1 MALLKGGRNETF
13 KPSSIGLNT
22 TVRSYNL
29 SANRKTLARIER
41 REMRKGFIRI
51 MVVLIILSLLVGV
64 GISCGGESE
73 PSAKTVKMA
82 SLVTLSGP
90 VAGWGVPLDDG
101 AKFAVDEI
109 NAQGG
114 FKVGND
120 MYKIDLKSYDD
131 QYSAT
136 ATATAAAQ
144 IVDEGRHFVFG
155 PLTYDG
161 ERSAMPIFQNG
172 KVLVSGISAGEYL
185 EIAVPQG
192 YTYYWNCSY
201 PNWAWLGAMINANY
215 KLSPNVKTIIQIN
228 GDDDFGHSAAVGT
241 RLTTDKLGLQLED
254 VFYTPGTTDFYPILT
269 PVVNKNPDVIFTAL
283 TQGGDMLL
291 VIKQARELGYKGE
304 IWAGES
310 SWEDMV
316 NIGGLQ
322 NIEGGR
328 FLNSDFSST
337 VWPQAVRDVADEWKA
352 KFGTDMQFNS
362 YLGYAV
368 INIYVQAIQKAGSTD
383 PEQVL
388 KVFDDPNWTF
398 SFWGDTQSKMAGIQ
412 TYGARRQTLGY
423 QGLSEIVNGQIQQIS
438 VTKMDIP

>member
-1 MALLKGGRNETF
+1 
-13 KPSSIGLNT
+13 
-22 TVRSYNL
+22 
-29 SANRKTLARIER
+29 
-41 REMRKGFIRI
+41 MRKGFIRI
-51 MVVLIILSLLVGV
+51 MAILIILSLLVGV

-73 PSAKTVKMA
+73 PSVKTVKMA

-269 PVVNKNPDVIFTAL
+269 PVVNKKPDAIFTAL

>member
-1 MALLKGGRNETF
+1 
-13 KPSSIGLNT
+13 
-22 TVRSYNL
+22 
-29 SANRKTLARIER
+29 
-41 REMRKGFIRI
+41 MRKGFRNSIA
-51 MVVLIILSLLVGV
+51 MVLLLSLLVGL
-64 GISCGGESE
+64 GISCGEE
-73 PSAKTVKMA
+73 AAPTVKTVKMA

-101 AKFAVDEI
+101 AHFAADEI

-114 FKVGND
+114 FKVGDD
-120 MYKIDLKSYDD
+120 MYQIDLKSFDD
-131 QYSAT
+131 QYSGDVCAT
-136 ATATAAAQ
+136 MATK
-144 IVDEGRHFVFG
+144 IVEEGRHFVFG

-185 EIAVPQG
+185 KIAVPKG

-228 GDDDFGHSAAVGT
+228 GDDDFGHSAAAGT

-254 VFYTPGTTDFYPILT
+254 VFFTPGTTDFYPILT

-310 SWEDMV
+310 SWQDMV

-328 FLNSDFSST
+328 FLNSDFSSS
-337 VWPQAVRDVADEWKA
+337 VWPQGVRDVAAAWKA

-368 INIYVQAIQKAGSTD
+368 INIYVQAMQKAGSTD

-398 SFWGDTQSKMAGIQ
+398 SFWGDTQSKMAGLQ

>member
-1 MALLKGGRNETF
+1 
-13 KPSSIGLNT
+13 
-22 TVRSYNL
+22 
-29 SANRKTLARIER
+29 
-41 REMRKGFIRI
+41 MRKGFRNSIA
-51 MVVLIILSLLVGV
+51 MVLLLSLLVGV
-64 GISCGGESE
+64 GISCGEE
-73 PSAKTVKMA
+73 APPTAKTVKMA

-120 MYKIDLKSYDD
+120 MYQIDLKSYDD

-185 EIAVPQG
+185 KIAVPQG

-254 VFYTPGTTDFYPILT
+254 VFYAPGTTDFYPILT
-269 PVVNKNPDVIFTAL
+269 PVVNKNPDAIFTAL

-310 SWEDMV
+310 SWQDMV

-328 FLNSDFSST
+328 FLNSDFSSS
-337 VWPQAVRDVADEWKA
+337 VWPQGVRDVAAAWKA

-388 KVFDDPNWTF
+388 QVFDDPNWTF
-398 SFWGDTQSKMAGIQ
+398 SFWGDTQSKMAGLE